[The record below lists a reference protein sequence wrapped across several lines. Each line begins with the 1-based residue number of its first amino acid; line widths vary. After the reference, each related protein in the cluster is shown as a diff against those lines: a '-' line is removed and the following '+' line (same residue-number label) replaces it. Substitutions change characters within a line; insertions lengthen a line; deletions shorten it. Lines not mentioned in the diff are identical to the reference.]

1 MADRPA
7 RTTVASVPNPHIS
20 RVDVLGVGISI
31 VDMDATL
38 AELGRWID
46 EDAHHYVCVTGVHGV
61 MESQKDPS
69 LLAIHNRSGMT
80 IPDGMPMVWA
90 GRHAGF
96 AAIDRVSG
104 PDLMPLV
111 CERGA
116 APGWRH
122 FFYGGAEGV
131 PELLAE
137 KLRERVPSLAV
148 VGTYSP
154 PFRTLTADE
163 ETEIVDMINAS
174 NADIVWVGLST
185 PKQERWMDAMSGRLD
200 ANAVLGVGAAFDFHS
215 GGLKRAPMWMQRS
228 GLEWL
233 YRMLKEPR
241 RLARRYLTNNPRFV
255 WKIVR
260 RRPRPLS

>member
-1 MADRPA
+1 M
-7 RTTVASVPNPHIS
+7 SVPNPHIS

-31 VDMDATL
+31 VDIDATID
-38 AELGRWID
+38 EIGRWID
-46 EDAHHYVCVTGVHGV
+46 EDEHHYVCVTGVHGV
-61 MESQKDPS
+61 MESQSDPS
-69 LLAIHNRSGMT
+69 LCAIHNRSGMT

-90 GRHAGF
+90 GKNAGF
-96 AAIDRVSG
+96 DTIDRVSG

-116 APGWRH
+116 IRGWRH

-137 KLRERVPSLAV
+137 KLGQQVPRLAV

-154 PFRTLTADE
+154 PFRALTADE
-163 ETEIVDMINAS
+163 ETEIVDMINES
-174 NADIVWVGLST
+174 QADIVWVGLST
-185 PKQERWMDAMSGRLD
+185 PKQERWMDAMAGRLD

-233 YRMLKEPR
+233 YRLMKEPR
-241 RLARRYLTNNPRFV
+241 RLARRYLTNNPKFI
-255 WKIVR
+255 WKILR
-260 RRPRPLS
+260 RRPRPMA